1 MIFRLPIIFALILF
15 LVNFSANCQWTKKQT
30 RLWQKEMNTS
40 FKSYTESPLEE
51 YHRIKF
57 KRLPFFRINKRLA
70 INASWV
76 RCSDSSWF
84 EMETTTNRR
93 PIYRKFA
100 KLSFCHKG
108 EKYSLTAFQPQKT
121 YSKKGYENYLFIPF
135 GDATNGNK
143 SYGGG
148 RYVEVEY
155 RNADFLLLDFN
166 KSYNPYCAY
175 SNRYSCP
182 KVPFENILNI
192 TINAGVK
199 YDADKFH

>member
-1 MIFRLPIIFALILF
+1 MIFRLPIIFAVILF
-15 LVNFSANCQWTKKQT
+15 LVNFSASCQWTKKHAKQ
-30 RLWQKEMNTS
+30 WQKEMNTS
-40 FKSYTESPLEE
+40 FKSDKTSPLEE
-51 YHRIKF
+51 HHRMKF
-57 KRLPFFRINKRLA
+57 KRLPFFNINKKFA

-100 KLSFCHKG
+100 KLSFFFKG
-108 EKYSLTAFQPQKT
+108 EKYSLTAFQPQKM
-121 YSKKGYENYLFIPF
+121 YKKKGYENYLFIPF
-135 GDATNGNK
+135 GDASNGHK
-143 SYGGG
+143 TYGGG
-148 RYVEVEY
+148 RYVEVNFTNE
-155 RNADFLLLDFN
+155 DFLLIDFN